1 VSRPASTPPHVTN
14 SDKGP
19 SGTSNDGATSS
30 VRVGR
35 VLTAL
40 VAASL
45 LFDAV
50 GRLLKA
56 QVVSASRALGFDP
69 DVMPVVGAL
78 ELLCLIVYRAP
89 RTAISRGDC

>member
-1 VSRPASTPPHVTN
+1 
-14 SDKGP
+14 
-19 SGTSNDGATSS
+19 
-30 VRVGR
+30 
-35 VLTAL
+35 VLTTL

-69 DVMPVVGAL
+69 DVMPVVGAI